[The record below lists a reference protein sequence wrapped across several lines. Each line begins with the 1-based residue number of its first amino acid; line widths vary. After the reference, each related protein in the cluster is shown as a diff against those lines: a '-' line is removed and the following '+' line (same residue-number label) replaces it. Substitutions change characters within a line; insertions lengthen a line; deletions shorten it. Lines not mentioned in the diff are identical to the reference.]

1 MSRPADKHPTGP
13 RPLLIME
20 PISVGREHAAALLG
34 IGVSTF
40 EAHVSRGTL
49 PRGRMLGGRAV
60 WLVTELRQAA
70 QALPVSDLLP
80 PPAARRVGA

>member
-1 MSRPADKHPTGP
+1 MTTAPMVQ
-13 RPLLIME
+13 IE
-20 PISVGREHAAALLG
+20 PITVGRDHAARLLD

-60 WLVTELRQAA
+60 WLVSELRQAA
-70 QALPVSDLLP
+70 QALPVSELLP
-80 PPAARRVGA
+80 PPAARRARACKGVA